1 MKAWIR
7 SNGIISPQLTYSA
20 SAFPETVTG
29 IFTDR
34 LSCIEPDY
42 RELINPVLLRRMPRI
57 IKMGL
62 ASARLC
68 IDRAGGVI
76 PGGIIVGTG
85 LGCLDNLE
93 KFLVEMLQKD
103 EKITTVLPFINS
115 THNAVAAQV
124 SMLLKNQS
132 YSTTYSH
139 RGFSFES
146 ALLDAL
152 MLLNER
158 KALNVMAGGIDECT
172 SDFHRLHSYLAAW
185 KKPLNNL
192 DLLSANTEG
201 SISGEGSAFFM
212 LTSEKGIGNV
222 SVDGVRF
229 FLSAENADPVE
240 VLEEGR
246 SFLLENGFLPG
257 DIDVFM
263 PGLNGDSRTDGIY
276 HLVYERLFAG
286 KPVAC
291 WKHLCGEYY
300 TSTAFAFW
308 LASEILDSQR
318 IPETAMINK
327 KKTGLL
333 RSILIYNRTGKKE
346 HSFILLTR
354 NTL

>member
-7 SNGIISPQLTYSA
+7 SNGIISPQLTYTA
-20 SAFPETVTG
+20 GVFPETVCEVVS
-29 IFTDR
+29 DR
-34 LSCIEPDY
+34 LSCLEPDY

-62 ASARLC
+62 ASAKLC

-93 KFLVEMLQKD
+93 KFLLEMLEKD

-132 YSTTYSH
+132 YSTTWCH

-152 MLLNER
+152 MLINEK
-158 KALNVMAGGIDECT
+158 KASDVMVGGIDENT
-172 SDFHRLHSYLAAW
+172 ADFHRLHGYLNAW
-185 KKPLNNL
+185 KKPVSNL
-192 DLLSANTEG
+192 DLLTGNSEG
-201 SISGEGSAFFM
+201 SISGEGSAFFI
-212 LTSEKGIGNV
+212 LSDEKGPGKV

-229 FLSAENADPVE
+229 FLSAENDDYNE
-240 VLEEGR
+240 VLEEGS
-246 SFLLENGFLPG
+246 SFLLEKGFLPG

-263 PGLNGDSRTDGIY
+263 PGLNGDSLTDGVY
-276 HLVYERLFAG
+276 HLMYESLFAG

-308 LASEILDSQR
+308 LASEILDKQK
-318 IPETAMINK
+318 IPETAMFNK
-327 KKTGLL
+327 KTTGLL

-346 HSFILLTR
+346 HSFILLTKSP
-354 NTL
+354 

>member
-7 SNGIISPQLTYSA
+7 SNGIISPQLTYPSG
-20 SAFPETVTG
+20 AFPETVRE
-29 IFTDR
+29 IVTDR
-34 LSCIEPDY
+34 LLCLEPDY

-62 ASARLC
+62 ASAKLC

-76 PGGIIVGTG
+76 PRGIIVGTG

-93 KFLVEMLQKD
+93 RFLVEMLEKD

-132 YSTTYSH
+132 YSTTYCH

-152 MLLNER
+152 MLINEK
-158 KALNVMAGGIDECT
+158 KASEVMVGGIDENT
-172 SDFHRLHSYLAAW
+172 ADFHRLHSYLGAW
-185 KKPLNNL
+185 KKPVSNL
-192 DLLSANTEG
+192 DLLTGNSEG
-201 SISGEGSAFFM
+201 TISGEGSAFFI
-212 LTSEKGIGNV
+212 LSDEKRTNGV
-222 SVDGVRF
+222 SLDGVRF
-229 FLSAENADPVE
+229 FLSSENQESGEILD
-240 VLEEGR
+240 EGR
-246 SFLLENGFLPG
+246 SFLLENGLLPG

-263 PGLNGDSRTDGIY
+263 PGLNGDSRTNRIY
-276 HLVYERLFAG
+276 HKMYEGMFAG

-308 LASEILDSQR
+308 LASEILDKQK
-318 IPETAMINK
+318 IPRNAMYVKADIVKTETIF
-327 KKTGLL
+327 
-333 RSILIYNRTGKKE
+333 IYNHTGKRE
-346 HSFILLTR
+346 HSFILLTKSA
-354 NTL
+354 

>member
-7 SNGIISPQLTYSA
+7 SNGIISPQLTYPGGT
-20 SAFPETVTG
+20 FPETVRELV
-29 IFTDR
+29 TDR
-34 LSCIEPDY
+34 LLCLEPDY
-42 RELINPVLLRRMPRI
+42 RELINPVMLRRMPRI

-68 IDRAGGVI
+68 IDRADGVI
-76 PGGIIVGTG
+76 PEGIIIGTG

-93 KFLVEMLQKD
+93 KFLVEMLEKD

-124 SMLLKNQS
+124 SMLLKNKS
-132 YSTTYSH
+132 YSATYCH

-152 MLLNER
+152 MLINEK
-158 KALNVMAGGIDECT
+158 KASNVLAGGIDENT
-172 SDFHRLHSYLAAW
+172 EDFHRLHGYLKAW
-185 KKPLNNL
+185 KNPVNNL
-192 DLLSANTEG
+192 DLLAGISEG

-212 LTSEKGIGNV
+212 LSGEKGTMGVSIG
-222 SVDGVRF
+222 GVKF
-229 FLSAENADPVE
+229 FLASEDTST
-240 VLEEGR
+240 EEILDEGK
-246 SFLLENGFLPG
+246 SFLLENGLLPG

-276 HLVYERLFAG
+276 HTMHDALFNG

-300 TSTAFAFW
+300 TSTAFALW
-308 LASEILDSQR
+308 LASEILDKQK
-318 IPETAMINK
+318 IPETAMFK
-327 KKTGLL
+327 KPDIEIIE
-333 RSILIYNRTGKKE
+333 SILIYNHTGKKE
-346 HSFILLTR
+346 HSFILLTKSP
-354 NTL
+354 